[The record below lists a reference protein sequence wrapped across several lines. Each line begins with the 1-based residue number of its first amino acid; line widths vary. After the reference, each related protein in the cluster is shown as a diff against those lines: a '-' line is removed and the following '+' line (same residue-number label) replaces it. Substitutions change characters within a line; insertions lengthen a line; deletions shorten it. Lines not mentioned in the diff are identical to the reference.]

1 MNHPAR
7 GMNRGADI
15 VARTLVRAGVKRV
28 FTLSGNHVMSIFDAA
43 PAAGLDLVH
52 VRHEAAAVHMA
63 DAWARFTGEVGVALA
78 TGGPGHANAVPALY
92 TALASESP
100 VVLLSGHSP
109 LDETGRGAFQE
120 MRQVDLAAPLAKASW
135 AVRSASELAQ
145 DVARAMRIAASGRPG
160 PVHLSLPSDALDATV
175 ADSALP
181 DPDAFTAP
189 PAALAPAAGEAVL
202 GELARATRPVILVAP
217 TLLRGPGRDA
227 ASRLAT
233 AARVPLAGMDS
244 PRGLAEPALGALAE
258 MLPQADLIVLLG
270 KPLDFTLKFGRPPVI
285 APGCRFVQVD
295 PDPAMLERTSRE
307 VGARLA
313 FGTVADAAV
322 AAVALAGLAAKRTW
336 PKSGWFDEVTAAIAY
351 RPSAWAAVSSA
362 GDGRVHP
369 VEVCR
374 AVQRVL
380 DRNSDAVLISDGG
393 EFGQWAQACLTTRR
407 RTTNGPAGA
416 IGAAVPFAVAAKLA
430 FPAAPV
436 VAMSGDGSF
445 GFHMGEYD
453 TAVRRGAAFI
463 AVVGNDARWNAERQ
477 IQIKAYGPER
487 AVGCELLPTR
497 YDLVAAALGGHGE
510 HVTRAADL
518 AGALDRAA
526 ASQRPACV
534 NVAIEGLAAPDLSRR
549 R

>member
-1 MNHPAR
+1 
-7 GMNRGADI
+7 MNRGADI

-63 DAWARFTGEVGVALA
+63 DAWARLTGEVGVALA

-120 MRQVDLAAPLAKASW
+120 MRQADLAAPLAKASW
-135 AVRSASELAQ
+135 AVTLASALAQ

-160 PVHLSLPSDALDATV
+160 PVHLSLPSDALDAAV
-175 ADSALP
+175 ADPALP
-181 DPDAFTAP
+181 DASAFTAP
-189 PAALAPAAGEAVL
+189 PAALASTAAEAVL
-202 GELARATRPVILVAP
+202 GELARAVRPIILVGPA
-217 TLLRGPGRDA
+217 LVRGPGREA
-227 ASRLAT
+227 ARRFEAAT
-233 AARVPLAGMDS
+233 RVPLAGMES
-244 PRGLAEPALGALAE
+244 PRGLNEPALGAFAE

-270 KPLDFTLKFGRPPVI
+270 KPLDFGIKFGRPPVI
-285 APGCRFVQVD
+285 APGCRFVQID

-313 FGTVADAAV
+313 VSAVADAG
-322 AAVALAGLAAKRTW
+322 AAATTLAELAAKRTW
-336 PKSGWFDEVTAAIAY
+336 PKSGWFDEVSVAIAH
-351 RPSAWAAVSSA
+351 RPATWATLSSA
-362 GDGRVHP
+362 RDGRVHP
-369 VEVCR
+369 VEVCL

-380 DRNSDAVLISDGG
+380 DRHEGAVLISDGG
-393 EFGQWAQACLTTRR
+393 EFGQWAQACLTARR
-407 RTTNGPAGA
+407 RVTNGPAGA
-416 IGAAVPFAVAAKLA
+416 IGAAVPFAVAAQLA
-430 FPAAPV
+430 FPDAPV

-445 GFHMGEYD
+445 GFHLGEYD
-453 TAVRRGAAFI
+453 TAVRCHAPFV
-463 AVVGNDARWNAERQ
+463 AVVGNDARWNAEHQ

-497 YDLVAAALGGHGE
+497 YDLVAAALGGYGE
-510 HVTRAADL
+510 HVERVADL
-518 AGALDRAA
+518 AAALDRAL
-526 ASQRPACV
+526 ASRRPACV
-534 NVAIEGLAAPDLSRR
+534 NVAIEGLAAPDLSRKR
-549 R
+549 

>member
-1 MNHPAR
+1 
-7 GMNRGADI
+7 MNRGADV

-120 MRQVDLAAPLAKASW
+120 MRQVDRAAPLAKASW
-135 AVRSASELAQ
+135 AVKSASERAH

-175 ADSALP
+175 ADPALP
-181 DPDAFTAP
+181 DAGAFAASPT
-189 PAALAPAAGEAVL
+189 ALAPAAAEAVL
-202 GELARATRPVILVAP
+202 GELARAARPAILVAP

-233 AARVPLAGMDS
+233 ATRVALAGMDS

-258 MLPQADLIVLLG
+258 VLPQADLILLLG

-295 PDPAMLERTSRE
+295 PDPAMLERTLRE
-307 VGARLA
+307 VGTRLA
-313 FGTVADAAV
+313 FGAVADAG
-322 AAVALAGLAAKRTW
+322 AAAAALAELAAKRAW
-336 PKSGWFDEVTAAIAY
+336 PKSAWSDEVAEAIAY
-351 RPSAWAAVSSA
+351 RPSAWATVSSA
-362 GDGRVHP
+362 REDRVHP

-380 DRNSDAVLISDGG
+380 DRHDEAVLISDGG
-393 EFGQWAQACLTTRR
+393 EFGQWAQACLTARR

-453 TAVRRGAAFI
+453 TAVRRGAPFI
-463 AVVGNDARWNAERQ
+463 AVVGNDARWNAEQQ

-510 HVTRAADL
+510 HVTRASDL
-518 AGALDRAA
+518 AGALDRAV